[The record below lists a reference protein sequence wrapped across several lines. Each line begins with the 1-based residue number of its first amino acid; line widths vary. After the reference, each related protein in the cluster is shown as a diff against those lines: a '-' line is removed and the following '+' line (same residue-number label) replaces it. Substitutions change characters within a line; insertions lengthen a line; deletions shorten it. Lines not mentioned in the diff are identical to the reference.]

1 MVLSHRL
8 EPQDPHS
15 NTSLAYAIKVIHA
28 VCCLSGSPSYVDVL
42 RADLRD
48 RGIVRAIQQHDT
60 PALFDWLIETLSFQ
74 GISNAVASNYMAQ
87 HGTIRWSEIADA
99 LSQAPSCPKLGG
111 YWSFYDC
118 QYTKGVNSCSE
129 PSHIDAC
136 PLPRHPLRNGR
147 LNQTAYSLFLFMRDA
162 MDGDFVAW
170 IDQQLVSV
178 DPQSSDRLNE
188 LREAVVEPLRNVY
201 GVADKVLVIAL
212 SPLLMALGKRKPLW
226 FEVGASLV
234 AVDTL
239 VHNFLH
245 RTGILQRFCAQHA
258 YGDRCY
264 GPLGCASILRLI
276 ATHIDAREFNP
287 SFPAIFPRFVQHAI
301 WRYCA
306 ENGLNVCDGNR
317 IADSARCDNA
327 HCQLFRQC
335 DRVALRAI
343 RPKIVANS
351 AS

>member
-1 MVLSHRL
+1 M
-8 EPQDPHS
+8 
-15 NTSLAYAIKVIHA
+15 SLPNPNLGYAVKLVHA
-28 VCCLSGSPSYVDVL
+28 ACCLAGSPSYLDDL
-42 RADLRD
+42 RAELRE
-48 RGIVRAIQQHDT
+48 RGIVRAIQQYDT

-74 GISNAVASNYMAQ
+74 GISNAIASNYMAQ
-87 HGTIRWSEIADA
+87 HGTIRWSEITDA

-111 YWSFYDC
+111 YWRFHDC

-129 PSHIDAC
+129 PSHVDAC
-136 PLPRHPLRNGR
+136 PLPRHQLRNGR
-147 LNQTAYSLFLFMRDA
+147 LNQMAYSMFLFMRDV

-170 IDQQLVSV
+170 IDQQLVGI
-178 DPQSSDRLNE
+178 DPQSPDRLSE
-188 LREAVVEPLRNVY
+188 LREAVVGPLRNVY
-201 GVADKVLVIAL
+201 GVADKVLAIAF

-258 YGDRCY
+258 YGDGCY
-264 GPLGCASILRLI
+264 RPGGCATIVRRI

-287 SFPAIFPRFVQHAI
+287 AFPATFPRFVQHAI

-306 ENGLNVCDGNR
+306 EEGLDVCNGNR
-317 IADSARCDNA
+317 IADSVRCDNA

-335 DRVALRAI
+335 ERIALRESL
-343 RPKIVANS
+343 PKNVIKSVA
-351 AS
+351 